1 MASDVDPE
9 DIADTRIRFLNT
21 DVDLGNTFVE
31 VAKTELKLNHR
42 ERCEALL
49 QKATVALDTVRRLM
63 LKPPPI
69 APDDAAQLAKRCD
82 ELESSIQSVR

>member
-9 DIADTRIRFLNT
+9 GFADSRIRFLNT

-31 VAKTELKLNHR
+31 VAKTELKLNHC

-63 LKPPPI
+63 LKPPPM
-69 APDDAAQLAKRCD
+69 ATEDAVQLAKRCD
-82 ELESSIQSVR
+82 ELECSIRGVR